1 VSLSAREINWESVS
15 SEHVSR
21 SLTMIWE
28 IFLEALDSTISRTLM
43 DDPPLSVEKD
53 EIRKDSEF
61 WVIISL

>member
-1 VSLSAREINWESVS
+1 
-15 SEHVSR
+15 
-21 SLTMIWE
+21 
-28 IFLEALDSTISRTLM
+28 M